1 MWKKIGKIFA
11 VNILFFLAIVTVKRL
26 QKKDE
31 KTKYSHPS
39 DWIFIVMLALTTITG
54 ILVHIFRL
62 QGMVAATYYMYVAHL
77 AILVPM
83 LVVEVPF
90 SKWSH
95 LAYRPF
101 AIYFAR
107 LKTVAEEA
115 GEKQEVKGVVGIAG
129 G

>member
-1 MWKKIGKIFA
+1 MVA
-11 VNILFFLAIVTVKRL
+11 VNRL
-26 QKKDE
+26 QKKDI
-31 KTKYSHPS
+31 KAKYAHPS
-39 DWIFIVMLALTTITG
+39 DWIFIVMLALTTISG

-62 QGMVAATYYMYVAHL
+62 EGMVGATYYTYVFHL

-83 LVVEVPF
+83 LLVEVPF

-107 LKTVAEEA
+107 PENRRHRETGNAERMGA
-115 GEKQEVKGVVGIAG
+115 GDGCRIVKKQNNKFSRISS
-129 G
+129 